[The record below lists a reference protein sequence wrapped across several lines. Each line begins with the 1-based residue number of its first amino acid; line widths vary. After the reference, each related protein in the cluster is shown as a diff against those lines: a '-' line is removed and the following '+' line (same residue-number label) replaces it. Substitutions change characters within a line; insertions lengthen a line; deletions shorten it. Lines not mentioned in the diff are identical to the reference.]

1 MKCPDKSVEAGQ
13 ALLSGRGEKCGM
25 TTNENRIS
33 PWGDESVLELGSG
46 ENCMS
51 RISQK
56 SLNYIHP
63 EG

>member
-1 MKCPDKSVEAGQ
+1 MKCPDKSVKAGQ
-13 ALLSGRGEKCGM
+13 ALLSGSGEKCGM

-51 RISQK
+51 RIS
-56 SLNYIHP
+56 
-63 EG
+63 